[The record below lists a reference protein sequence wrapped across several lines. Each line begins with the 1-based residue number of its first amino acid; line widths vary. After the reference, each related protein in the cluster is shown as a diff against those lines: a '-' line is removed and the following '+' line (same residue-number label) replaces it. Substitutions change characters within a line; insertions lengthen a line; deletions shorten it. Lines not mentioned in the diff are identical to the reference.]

1 MDIWLQDVS
10 KSFDDVSAL
19 QGFELHVRSGE
30 LLGLLG
36 PSGCGKTT
44 ALFSIC
50 GLHKIDAGQ
59 ILFGERDVTHLP
71 PQARNVGLVFQSYAL
86 YPHLTSYENIAFP
99 LRVRR
104 MKKRVV
110 DERVCRIAE
119 ILQIE
124 TLLERRPEQLSG
136 GQQQR
141 VAVARALVRD
151 PDVLLM
157 DEPLAN
163 LDARLRLEM
172 RSELRRIQRDT
183 GTTTILV
190 THDQSEAMSLCDRIA
205 LMNGGRLE
213 QVGSPEEIYRQPAN
227 QFVAGFVG
235 TPTIVFCE
243 GRAKSGRFV
252 SGSLDLPVSG
262 DIKARIHDGA
272 KIIAGIRA
280 EIVQPHL
287 SVPVQGTIV
296 FVEPVG
302 RESHYGILLGD
313 GTTLRSVQTGAPRFR
328 SGESISW
335 GLDPEGL
342 LFFAEDGTRL

>member
-19 QGFELHVRSGE
+19 QGLELHVRSGE

-50 GLHKIDAGQ
+50 GLHKIDAGR

-71 PQARNVGLVFQSYAL
+71 PQARNAGLVFQSYAL
-86 YPHLTSYENIAFP
+86 YPHLTIYENIAFP
-99 LRVRR
+99 LRVRHL
-104 MKKRVV
+104 KKDVV
-110 DERVCRIAE
+110 NERVCRITE

-124 TLLERRPEQLSG
+124 TLLDRRPEQLSG

-172 RSELRRIQRDT
+172 RSELHRIQRDT
-183 GTTTILV
+183 GTTTVLV
-190 THDQSEAMSLCDRIA
+190 THDQSEAMSMCDRIA

-227 QFVAGFVG
+227 LFVAGFVG

-243 GRAKSGRFV
+243 GRVNNGRFV
-252 SGSLDLPVSG
+252 NGSLDLPVSV
-262 DIKARIHDGA
+262 DIRTRIQEGA

-280 EIVQPHL
+280 EIVQPNL
-287 SVPVQGTIV
+287 AVPVQGTIS

-313 GTTLRSVQTGAPRFR
+313 GTILRSVQTGTPRYH
-328 SGESISW
+328 SGETISW
-335 GLDPEGL
+335 GLDPKGL
-342 LFFAEDGTRL
+342 LFFAPEGTRL